1 MKKILSF
8 LSIAI
13 LLGSCYKESNWIAD
27 NVDTEG
33 FFYPLIQDV
42 IAEPTTGDAI
52 AEGSKLLISVYYWSR
67 DPVATVELYETIDGN
82 NKTIHTA
89 TEPTRFDAERSVDVL
104 EYTYT
109 VPNGTSGKE
118 ITIEAV
124 VTTTNGLSRNKSTSF
139 TVN

>member
-1 MKKILSF
+1 MKKILGF
-8 LSIAI
+8 LPI
-13 LLGSCYKESNWIAD
+13 LLLTSSCYKESNWIAE

-42 IAEPTTGDAI
+42 IAESTTGDPI
-52 AEGSKLLISVYYWSR
+52 AEGSELLVSVYYWSR

-82 NKTIHTA
+82 EQVIHTA

-109 VPNGTSGKE
+109 VPAGTAGKE
-118 ITIEAV
+118 ITLKAV
-124 VTTTNGLSRNKSTSF
+124 VTTTNGLSRDKSTSF